1 MKRLI
6 LPLLLIVFVLPLGGC
21 IVEGPGPYHGCH
33 WWHRC

>member
-6 LPLLLIVFVLPLGGC
+6 LPLLLIGFVLPLGGC
-21 IVEGPGPYHGCH
+21 VVEGPGPYHCH